1 MKFDKASLLL
11 YAVTD
16 RYWLGPGETLAQ
28 AVEKALKGGTTF
40 VQLREKNAPFQQ
52 VTDLGR
58 ELLSIYREAGVT
70 TPLII
75 FVL

>member
-1 MKFDKASLLL
+1 MKFDKESLLL

-40 VQLREKNAPFQQ
+40 VQLREKALDEETF
-52 VTDLGR
+52 L
-58 ELLSIYREAGVT
+58 
-70 TPLII
+70 
-75 FVL
+75 